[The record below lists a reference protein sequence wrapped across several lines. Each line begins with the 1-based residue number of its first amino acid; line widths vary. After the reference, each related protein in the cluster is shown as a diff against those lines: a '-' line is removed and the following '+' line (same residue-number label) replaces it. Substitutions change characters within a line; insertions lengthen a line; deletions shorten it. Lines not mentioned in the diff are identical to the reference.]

1 MKRNLILFFCFL
13 CCFSCQDKITAIPK
27 DPQPPLTGILS
38 TLKKEH
44 PRLMLTNSLV
54 EEIKLKRKNDA
65 VLDKYAL
72 AVIASANGIINKAPL
87 ARVLIGPRL
96 LSVSRELLH
105 RVTNLSLAFH
115 LTSDPKYLDAVVC
128 LRV

>member
-13 CCFSCQDKITAIPK
+13 ISFSCQDKITAIPK

-38 TLKKEH
+38 ALKKEH

-65 VLDKYAL
+65 VLDK
-72 AVIASANGIINKAPL
+72 
-87 ARVLIGPRL
+87 
-96 LSVSRELLH
+96 
-105 RVTNLSLAFH
+105 
-115 LTSDPKYLDAVVC
+115 
-128 LRV
+128 

>member
-13 CCFSCQDKITAIPK
+13 ISFSCQDKITAIPK

-54 EEIKLKRKNDA
+54 EGNVVAIPPA
-65 VLDKYAL
+65 T
-72 AVIASANGIINKAPL
+72 
-87 ARVLIGPRL
+87 
-96 LSVSRELLH
+96 
-105 RVTNLSLAFH
+105 VT
-115 LTSDPKYLDAVVC
+115 TSTPIYKGKSNE
-128 LRV
+128 